1 MKGYDIMSTLKNQ
14 HIFVGVDTE
23 LLFSEDKKW
32 FFKESRLKKKYGTE
46 EIEGMVV
53 TMTCIEDKTDY
64 GYTSKGDKIENL
76 VGSDVEVLV
85 LEYSNLEDLN
95 FMDIVQPKHEDVVK
109 TSVYRPNG
117 AYRDQVSIR
126 IKKLRAKKRSVA

>member
-1 MKGYDIMSTLKNQ
+1 MIDLATLKNQ

-23 LLFSEDKKW
+23 LLFSDDKKW

-53 TMTCIEDKTDY
+53 TMTCIEDGTDY
-64 GYTSKGDKIENL
+64 GYTSKGDKVENL

-85 LEYSNLEDLN
+85 LDYGNLTELK
-95 FMDIVQPKHEDVVK
+95 FMDRVQPKHDQVVK

-126 IKKLRAKKRSVA
+126 IQKLAAQKPKQTV